1 MPPPTLCGPAAGSEG
16 RGLTERTNRRDAAT
30 GATIGVVYLIK
41 ERFFDFGDDFDITDE
56 SGRRMFH
63 VDGKVLSLRDKL
75 VISDASGRDVA
86 EVHRRLVALHRTYA
100 IRISGEPAGEVR
112 KHLFTP
118 FRDKFTID
126 IPGPRDLEIKGSI
139 FDHEFTIERD
149 GDTVATAS
157 KRWISIRDTYA
168 VDIAPGENDLVI
180 LASVLAVELS
190 QKRDSEKKDDK
201 ED

>member
-1 MPPPTLCGPAAGSEG
+1 
-16 RGLTERTNRRDAAT
+16 
-30 GATIGVVYLIK
+30 VYLIK

-75 VISDASGRDVA
+75 VISDASGEDVA

-100 IRISGEPAGEVR
+100 IRIGGEPAGEVR

-126 IPGPRDLEIKGSI
+126 IPGPHDLEIKGSI

-180 LASVLAVELS
+180 LASVLALELS